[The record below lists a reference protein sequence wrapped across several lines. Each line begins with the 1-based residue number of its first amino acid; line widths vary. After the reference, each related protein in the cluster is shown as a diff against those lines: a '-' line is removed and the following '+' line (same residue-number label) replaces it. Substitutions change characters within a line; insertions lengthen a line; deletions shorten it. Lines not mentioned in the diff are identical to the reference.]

1 MDIICPPLNN
11 IYFIKN
17 ITMSKKTKKVIRLTE
32 SEMVD
37 LIEGIV
43 NQVKSTKRKAI
54 QESRSKRPITRR
66 K

>member
-1 MDIICPPLNN
+1 
-11 IYFIKN
+11 
-17 ITMSKKTKKVIRLTE
+17 MSKKTKKVIRLTE

-54 QESRSKRPITRR
+54 QESRSKEPLRR
-66 K
+66 KK

>member
-1 MDIICPPLNN
+1 
-11 IYFIKN
+11 
-17 ITMSKKTKKVIRLTE
+17 MSKKTKKVIRLTE

-54 QESRSKRPITRR
+54 QESKKTKKVSRKPVARR